1 MNPFFAPLAEPVGA
15 IWCLMVLGVL
25 WLVWRRQWQ
34 GAVWLGVPAVLIF
47 LIGSTPLVDALVARA
62 ERPQL
67 RTDMDSLAEADVV
80 VALGGGFYV
89 SENDMFGFALSAG
102 GSRVLTALEL
112 VRRGKARALVLG
124 GSGPLAGK
132 PGVAASSLVQEW
144 VLASGMTT
152 VAVTNLGLCANT
164 HDEAL
169 RFKALSAQRGW
180 RKVILVTSALHI
192 PRSVAVFAAQGI
204 AVVPV
209 ACDFQAYGVPSMRG
223 DFSPFPRQS
232 RFHQLALYLHEK
244 IGWLAYRWRGW
255 VGAKTGASVGQLGGG
270 AVRASPAKAP

>member
-1 MNPFFAPLAEPVGA
+1 M
-15 IWCLMVLGVL
+15 
-25 WLVWRRQWQ
+25 
-34 GAVWLGVPAVLIF
+34 LIF
-47 LIGSTPLVDALVARA
+47 LIGSTPLVDAMVARA
-62 ERPQL
+62 ERPQA
-67 RTDMDSLAEADVV
+67 RTDSDRLAEADVV
-80 VALGGGFYV
+80 VALGGGYYL
-89 SENDMFGFALSAG
+89 SENDMFGFALAAG

-112 VRRGKARALVLG
+112 VRRGKAQALVLG
-124 GSGPLAGK
+124 GSGPLPGK
-132 PGVAASSLVQEW
+132 PGVAASSLVQGW

-169 RFKALSAQRGW
+169 RFKELSAQRGW

-223 DFSPFPRQS
+223 DFSPFPRQI

-244 IGWLAYRWRGW
+244 FGWLAYRWRGW
-255 VGAKTGASVGQLGGG
+255 VGG
-270 AVRASPAKAP
+270 SPVK